1 MFTGFADAGRR
12 IAGRSASRVAAA
24 AILGQVADKAVH
36 HRVVRR
42 VDELASQPSLADES
56 GVEHLLQMEGER
68 GRWHLQPLGNLPGGK
83 TLRPSFNQQPV
94 DGKPVIVGDG
104 GKRRDNLVGIHGATF
119 R

>member
-1 MFTGFADAGRR
+1 M
-12 IAGRSASRVAAA
+12 
-24 AILGQVADKAVH
+24 
-36 HRVVRR
+36 
-42 VDELASQPSLADES
+42 
-56 GVEHLLQMEGER
+56 EHLLQMEGER